1 MIVSKDTN
9 PAKDLYYTGGL
20 ILERLIKNSVK
31 KITYYNL
38 VSILKNEYNLST
50 NIITLSLD
58 WLYVIGCIDRDVDG
72 DISICF

>member
-9 PAKDLYYTGGL
+9 PAKDLYYIGGL
-20 ILERLIKNSVK
+20 ILQYLIKHSVK
-31 KITYYNL
+31 KIAYHNL

-50 NIITLSLD
+50 NTITLSLD
-58 WLYVIGCIDRDVDG
+58 WLYVIDCVDRDVDG